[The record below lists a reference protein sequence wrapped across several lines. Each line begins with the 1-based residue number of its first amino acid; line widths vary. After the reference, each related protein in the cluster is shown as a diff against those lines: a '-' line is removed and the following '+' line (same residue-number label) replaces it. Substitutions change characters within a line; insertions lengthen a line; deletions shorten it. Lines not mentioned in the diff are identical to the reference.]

1 MSVREAVRHKRL
13 RLQWWIMDG
22 LIVLKERVPYDF
34 DNRSER
40 FGYLLVFPAVLVIS
54 FLPIGVGLLIWFSF
68 NTFDPIEIVVQEFT
82 LENWVR
88 FFSTP
93 AFHDI
98 FIRTFLFS
106 VLITI
111 ICVGLAVPYAYLIIR
126 VESGWVRLFLLF
138 SLFIPFFS
146 GVVIRAYG
154 WMIIL
159 GENGLINWVFTSLG
173 LESIGILGTGVSVVI
188 GIVQFLLP
196 FTILLMTPAFANID
210 RSVERAAMNCGATRL
225 QTFRH
230 VVLPLAKPGL
240 IAATIVTF
248 SLAMKSYAIPDL
260 LGGGNVDFA
269 ANFIFQKVFGTLNY
283 PLAAV
288 LSLVLIAISSTIVL
302 IVFKIYGTGTLGTEV
317 KEA

>member
-1 MSVREAVRHKRL
+1 MSVRERVRHRRL
-13 RLQWWIMDG
+13 RLQWRVMDA
-22 LIVLKERVPYDF
+22 LIAAKERVPYDF
-34 DNRSER
+34 EERSER
-40 FGYLLVFPAVLVIS
+40 FGYLLVLPAMLVIA
-54 FLPIGVGLLIWFSF
+54 FLPIGVGLLVWFSL
-68 NTFDPIEIVVQEFT
+68 NTYDPVEIVVQQFT
-82 LENWVR
+82 LENWAR

-98 FIRTFLFS
+98 FIRTFLYS
-106 VLITI
+106 LLITAL
-111 ICVGLAVPYAYLIIR
+111 CVSLAIPYAYLVIR
-126 VESGWVRLFLLF
+126 VRSNWLRLALLF
-138 SLFIPFFS
+138 SLFVPFFS

-159 GENGLINWVFTSLG
+159 GENGLVNWLVTALG
-173 LESIGILGTGVSVVI
+173 FESIRILGTGVSVVV

-196 FTILLMTPAFANID
+196 FTVLLLTPAIANID
-210 RSVERAAMNCGATRL
+210 RDLERAALNCGATRL
-225 QTFRH
+225 QTFRY

-240 IAATIVTF
+240 VAATIVTF
-248 SLAMKSYAIPDL
+248 ALAMKSYAIPDL

-302 IVFKIYGTGTLGTEV
+302 AVFKIYGTGTLGTEV

>member
-1 MSVREAVRHKRL
+1 MSVRERVRHRRL
-13 RLQWWIMDG
+13 RLQWRVMDA
-22 LIVLKERVPYDF
+22 LIAAKERVPYDF
-34 DNRSER
+34 EERSER
-40 FGYLLVFPAVLVIS
+40 FGYLLVLPAMLVIA
-54 FLPIGVGLLIWFSF
+54 FLPIGVGLLVWFSL
-68 NTFDPIEIVVQEFT
+68 NTYDPVEIVVQQFT
-82 LENWVR
+82 LENWAR

-98 FIRTFLFS
+98 FIRTFLYS
-106 VLITI
+106 LLITAL
-111 ICVGLAVPYAYLIIR
+111 CVSLAIPYAYLVIR
-126 VESGWVRLFLLF
+126 VRSNWLRLALLF
-138 SLFIPFFS
+138 SLFVPFFS

-159 GENGLINWVFTSLG
+159 GENGLVNWLVTALG
-173 LESIGILGTGVSVVI
+173 FESIRILGTGVSVVV

-196 FTILLMTPAFANID
+196 FTVLLLTPAIANID
-210 RSVERAAMNCGATRL
+210 RDLERAALNCGATRL
-225 QTFRH
+225 QTFRY

-240 IAATIVTF
+240 VAATIVTF
-248 SLAMKSYAIPDL
+248 ALAMKSYAIPDL

-269 ANFIFQKVFGTLNY
+269 ANFIFPKVFGTLNY

-302 IVFKIYGTGTLGTEV
+302 AVFKIYGTGTLGTEV